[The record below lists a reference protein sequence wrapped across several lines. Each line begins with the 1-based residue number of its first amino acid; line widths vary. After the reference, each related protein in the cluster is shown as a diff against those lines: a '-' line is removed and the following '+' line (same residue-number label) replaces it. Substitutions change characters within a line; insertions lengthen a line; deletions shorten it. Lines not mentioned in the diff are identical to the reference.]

1 MENTGLLPRI
11 FAMGKDTN
19 GNGGGKKKQSE
30 EMTKPVK
37 IVLSWLRVTKLGH
50 CYYFPGFKIPGLE
63 ETRSIQ
69 AHLPLT

>member
-19 GNGGGKKKQSE
+19 GSGGEKKKQSE

-37 IVLSWLRVTKLGH
+37 IVLSCLHVPKLGH
-50 CYYFPGFKIPGLE
+50 CYYFPSFKIPGFG
-63 ETRSIQ
+63 ET
-69 AHLPLT
+69 